1 VILQTDEKIGT
12 GAGHHSV
19 MHNPKSGKYYI
30 VYHRHPIGST
40 DGDDRRTS
48 IDELHFDSECNIL
61 PVKMTFEGVNA
72 DPLK

>member
-1 VILQTDEKIGT
+1 VILQTDEEIGT

-40 DGDDRRTS
+40 DGDDRRTC
-48 IDELHFDSECNIL
+48 IDELHFDSEGNIL